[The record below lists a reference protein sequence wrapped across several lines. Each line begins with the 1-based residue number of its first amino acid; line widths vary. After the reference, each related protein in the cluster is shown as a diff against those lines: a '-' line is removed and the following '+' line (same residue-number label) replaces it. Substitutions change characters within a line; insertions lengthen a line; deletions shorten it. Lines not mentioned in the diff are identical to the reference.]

1 MEFII
6 RRISDGRFIVSV
18 DMTVFEQEYA
28 HVFKNKKLAFIYM
41 QDSDLPSDEYEII
54 EYENGLQ
61 SEISRKELIDRF
73 RR

>member
-41 QDSDLPSDEYEII
+41 QDNDLSLEDHEII
-54 EYENGLQ
+54 ECEN
-61 SEISRKELIDRF
+61 SVPSAITRKELIDRF
-73 RR
+73 SR

>member
-6 RRISDGRFIVSV
+6 RRISDSRFVVSV

-41 QDSDLPSDEYEII
+41 QDNDLPSDDYEII
-54 EYENGLQ
+54 ECENGMR
-61 SEISRKELIDRF
+61 SEISRKELLERF
-73 RR
+73 SR

>member
-1 MEFII
+1 MNFII

-28 HVFKNKKLAFIYM
+28 HVFKNKKLALIYM
-41 QDSDLPSDEYEII
+41 QDNDLPSEDYEII
-54 EYENGLQ
+54 ECEKSLQ